1 MRRGTFTRARKHTY
15 LCQLLKKKNLCP
27 TPIPVALLP
36 MKVEFYGH
44 VRQYHNIKQEID
56 ANIQTVLESGQYVM
70 GPMLKKFEAELA
82 AYHGTKYA
90 IGLGNGT
97 DAIWLALMALGIGPG
112 DEVITHPNTFFAT
125 AEAIWIA
132 GATAVF
138 VDCCPDSKCIDPAKI
153 EAAITPKTKA
163 IIPVHLYGQCADM
176 VAVKKIADKHGLKV
190 IEDNAQAIGAAGP
203 NFKIG
208 QLSDA
213 ATTSFI
219 IQKNL
224 GTFGDGGALVTNN
237 AEIDATVRKLRN
249 HGSTARNVHSYG
261 FNSRL
266 DDLHAGV
273 LSAKLKHID
282 AWNDLRRKWAARYTA
297 GLKDCKTFD
306 LPVELPGY
314 RHVFHL
320 YVVETKKPEWRDQL
334 VDFLVKEGVDAKT
347 HYSIAIHK
355 QAGYPW
361 GKGARIVGSVANAEA
376 NAACCVSLPMFPELT
391 AEEVDYV
398 IAKVKEWDAKF
409 ALQAPA
415 GKGPA

>member
-1 MRRGTFTRARKHTY
+1 
-15 LCQLLKKKNLCP
+15 
-27 TPIPVALLP
+27 

-44 VRQYHNIKQEID
+44 IRQYHNIKAEID
-56 ANIQTVLESGQYVM
+56 GNIREVLESGQYVM
-70 GPMLKKFEAELA
+70 GPMLKQFEAELA
-82 AYHGTKYA
+82 NYHGTKFA

-97 DAIWLALMALGIGPG
+97 DAIWLAMMALGIGQG

-138 VDCCPDSKCIDPAKI
+138 VDCDTQTRCIDPAQI

-176 VAVKKIADKHGLKV
+176 KAIRKIADKHKLYV
-190 IEDNAQAIGAAGP
+190 IEDNAQAIGARGDG
-203 NFKIG
+203 FKIAE
-208 QLSDA
+208 LSDA

-224 GTFGDGGALVTNN
+224 GTFGDSGALITNN
-237 AEIDATVRKLRN
+237 QTIDATVRKLRY
-249 HGSTARNVHSYG
+249 HGSNQRNVHSFG

-297 GLKDCKTFD
+297 GLKGAKSFT
-306 LPVELPGY
+306 LPTECNGY

-320 YVVETKKPEWRDQL
+320 YIIETKRPEQRDA
-334 VDFLVKEGVDAKT
+334 FLKFLNDSGVDAKT

-355 QAGYPW
+355 QSGYPW
-361 GKGARIVGSVANAEA
+361 GNGARIAGSLANAER
-376 NAACCVSLPMFPELT
+376 NAATCISLPMFPELT
-391 AEEVDYV
+391 EQEVDYV
-398 IAKVKEWDAKF
+398 VAQCLEWDRKA
-409 ALQAPA
+409 
-415 GKGPA
+415 

>member
-1 MRRGTFTRARKHTY
+1 
-15 LCQLLKKKNLCP
+15 
-27 TPIPVALLP
+27 

-44 VRQYHNIKQEID
+44 VRQYHNIKSEID
-56 ANIQTVLESGQYVM
+56 KNIQTVLESGQYVM
-70 GPMLKKFEAELA
+70 GPMLKQFEAELA
-82 AYHGTKYA
+82 AYHGAKFA
-90 IGLGNGT
+90 VGLGNGT
-97 DAIWLALMALGIGPG
+97 DAIWLGLMALGIGPG

-138 VDCCPDSKCIDPAKI
+138 VDCCSKTKCICPDKI

-176 VAVKKIADKHGLKV
+176 VAIKRIADQHKLKV
-190 IEDNAQAIGAAGP
+190 IEDNAQAIGAHGP
-203 NFKIG
+203 NFRIG

-224 GTFGDGGALVTNN
+224 GTFGDSGALLTNN
-237 AEIDATVRKLRN
+237 ADIDAKVRKLRN
-249 HGSTARNVHSYG
+249 HGSNARNVHSFG

-266 DDLHAGV
+266 DDLHAGI

-282 AWNDLRRKWAARYTA
+282 EYNDARRKWAARYTA
-297 GLKDCKTFD
+297 GFKSCKTFD
-306 LPVELPGY
+306 LPVALDGY
-314 RHVFHL
+314 RHIFHL
-320 YVVETKKPEWRDQL
+320 YVIETRKAEWRDQL
-334 VDFLVKEGVDAKT
+334 LDFLVKNGIDAKT

-361 GKGARIVGSVANAEA
+361 GKKARIAGSVANAEA
-376 NAACCVSLPMFPELT
+376 NAACCISLPIYPELT
-391 AEEVDYV
+391 AKEVDYV
-398 IAKVKEWDAKF
+398 IAKVQEWDKQF
-409 ALQAPA
+409 AAQAPA
-415 GKGPA
+415 GKGPAQSGATCSCCK

>member
-1 MRRGTFTRARKHTY
+1 
-15 LCQLLKKKNLCP
+15 
-27 TPIPVALLP
+27 
-36 MKVEFYGH
+36 MKVSFYGH
-44 VRQYHNIKQEID
+44 VRQYQNIQKEID
-56 ANIQTVLESGQYVM
+56 ANLREVLLSGNYVQ
-70 GPMLKKFEAELA
+70 GPMLKRFEGELA

-90 IGLGNGT
+90 VGLGNGT

-112 DEVITHPNTFFAT
+112 DEVITHANTFFAT

-132 GATAVF
+132 GATAVL
-138 VDCCPDSKCIDPAKI
+138 VDCDPKTKCIDPKKI
-153 EAAITPKTKA
+153 EAAITRKTKA

-176 VAVKKIADKHGLKV
+176 NAIKKIADKHKLKL
-190 IEDNAQAIGAAGP
+190 IEDNAQAIGASGP
-203 NFKIG
+203 DFRIG
-208 QLSDA
+208 HLSDV

-224 GTFGDGGALVTNN
+224 GTFGDGGALVTND
-237 AEIDATVRKLRN
+237 AAIDAAVRRLRN

-282 AWNDLRRKWAARYTA
+282 AWNDNRRKWAARYTA
-297 GLKDCKTFD
+297 GLQGAKNFT
-306 LPVELPGY
+306 LPTELPGY

-320 YVVETKKPEWRDQL
+320 YVIETKKVEQRDQL
-334 VDFLVKEGVDAKT
+334 VDFLVKNNIDAKT

-361 GKGARIVGSVANAEA
+361 GKDARINGSVANAEQ
-376 NAACCVSLPMFPELT
+376 NAATCVSLPMFPELM

-398 IAKVKEWDAKF
+398 IAKVLEWDKANV
-409 ALQAPA
+409 
-415 GKGPA
+415 